1 MVKRE
6 KRLKKGIS
14 SIEEQ
19 IKIHE
24 EKMKEA
30 NADENLDLEGY
41 YKKEIEGLKK
51 AKDRKEKILDKK

>member
-6 KRLKKGIS
+6 KRLKKGID

-30 NADENLDLEGY
+30 NTNEDSDLEGY
-41 YKKEIEGLKK
+41 YKKEIDGLKK
-51 AKDRKEKILDKK
+51 TKERKNTW